1 MNIEYIAKEA
11 GVSKSAVSFAL
22 NGKPGISR
30 RRENASWRSP
40 SSTATHR
47 NSKRCRDPNKSL
59 TFLVFANSGIVLEQ
73 YYQQPFFRELIQY
86 IEERCR
92 SLGFTLIFTT
102 VDMEN
107 FERDIRAV
115 TEEKRSDGVIL
126 LGTNLEAVQVAN
138 IAESIGPRLVVL
150 DTHFDTL
157 PLHFVGINNFMGAY
171 QAGSHLCEL
180 GHESFG
186 YIASNV
192 RIPNFEERRRGFLKA
207 LNENGRS
214 IAPDSF
220 SPISPTMLLSQDEL
234 RAQVNDYLQSGR
246 TLPSAL
252 FCECDYIAISA
263 MKTFAELGIRVPE
276 EVSIVGFDNIS
287 EAMIISP
294 ELTTIHVE
302 TTERMAVT
310 AVDLL
315 VESIEQGWR
324 SRAKSRSTH
333 ASSIENRS
341 VLSNIQKTEHSSLRG
356 RSALFIGQA
365 IRINAV
371 Y

>member
-22 NGKPGISR
+22 NGKPGISQET
-30 RRENASWRSP
+30 RERIIAIAKQYGYVPKFKASAE
-40 SSTATHR
+40 T
-47 NSKRCRDPNKSL
+47 PNKSL

-86 IEERCR
+86 MEERCR

-102 VDMEN
+102 VDMEH

-115 TEEKRSDGVIL
+115 SEEKRSDGVIL
-126 LGTNLEAVQVAN
+126 LGTNLEAAQVAN

-150 DTHFDTL
+150 DTYFDTL

-171 QAGSHLCEL
+171 QAGSHLCDL
-180 GHESFG
+180 GHVSFG

-214 IAPDSF
+214 IASDSF
-220 SPISPTMLLSQDEL
+220 FSISPTMLSSQDEL
-234 RAQVNDYLQSGR
+234 RAQVNHYLQSGR

-302 TTERMAVT
+302 KERMAVT

-315 VESIEQGWR
+315 VESIEQGLEIKSKIKVDTR
-324 SRAKSRSTH
+324 LINRKSVSSR
-333 ASSIENRS
+333 
-341 VLSNIQKTEHSSLRG
+341 
-356 RSALFIGQA
+356 
-365 IRINAV
+365 
-371 Y
+371 